1 MSELTRVSETPRV
14 TELEDGTKVYRT
26 AQWSPPGCH
35 GVGCGL
41 RAFVKDGKL
50 VKVEGDPDQPITNGR
65 LCVRCLTLPEYLY
78 HEDRLLYPMKRDRA
92 FRGQPDK
99 WERITWDE
107 AYDIIVEKY
116 HELHREVRPRHG
128 LRVDRHRP
136 RGQRIPVPDLQ
147 PGVPQPHRPSMP
159 TAAGPAS
166 SRARPPWTGCSAAP
180 TWNTTARS
188 ASRTAT
194 TTRATSCRNTCSS
207 GAATRCGPTPTA
219 CSATA
224 RWT

>member
-116 HELHREVRPRHG
+116 HELTEKYG
-128 LRVDRHRP
+128 
-136 RGQRIPVPDLQ
+136 PDT
-147 PGVPQPHRPSMP
+147 VSV
-159 TAAGPAS
+159 
-166 SRARPPWTGCSAAP
+166 WTGTGREASAYQFQ
-180 TWNTTARS
+180 T
-188 ASRTAT
+188 
-194 TTRATSCRNTCSS
+194 
-207 GAATRCGPTPTA
+207 
-219 CSATA
+219 
-224 RWT
+224 